1 MISVENALK
10 PVKNFNIFSKTKLFN
25 YQDVINIII
34 TVIGIVISSI
44 EIFELQK
51 IFHISNFRFIL
62 YNSIMCI
69 IIIVLNIYQIINRR
83 KIVKER
89 IYNKQIEERNKNLL
103 EITDNIRCF
112 KHDFNN
118 IMQAINGY
126 LDVKDINALQKYFN
140 CVIKECNHI
149 NLVEILDSQVMDNPA
164 IYSVLSNKY
173 QQAKENNITM
183 NIEIM
188 MKLDKFTEKAY
199 VLSRMLGILLDNALE
214 ASKECEEK
222 IVNIRFLNEEKRN
235 TDVIIV
241 ENTYTNKNIDTHK
254 IFEKNYTTK
263 KEKGN
268 SGLGLWKISNIIEK
282 DLNMELFTNKDD
294 KMFKQKIEIYK

>member
-173 QQAKENNITM
+173 QQAKENNITIYFYPHQHM
-183 NIEIM
+183 QKFLKFFKTNNENI
-188 MKLDKFTEKAY
+188 KLFHE
-199 VLSRMLGILLDNALE
+199 RI
-214 ASKECEEK
+214 
-222 IVNIRFLNEEKRN
+222 FLFY
-235 TDVIIV
+235 I
-241 ENTYTNKNIDTHK
+241 
-254 IFEKNYTTK
+254 
-263 KEKGN
+263 
-268 SGLGLWKISNIIEK
+268 
-282 DLNMELFTNKDD
+282 
-294 KMFKQKIEIYK
+294 